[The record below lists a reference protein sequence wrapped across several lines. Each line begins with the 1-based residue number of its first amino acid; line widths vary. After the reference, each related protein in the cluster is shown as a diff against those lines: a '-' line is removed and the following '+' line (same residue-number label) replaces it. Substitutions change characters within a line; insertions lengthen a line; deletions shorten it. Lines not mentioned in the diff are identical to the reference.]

1 MSEKTPIEKQVQVV
15 KREFPNLPLNH
26 HSRVFVSKNQ
36 NDETV
41 EWFQDAWGGFVLVK
55 NYLAGGTIEYI

>member
-1 MSEKTPIEKQVQVV
+1 MNEKTPIEKQVHVV

-26 HSRVFVSKNQ
+26 HSRVFVSQKENG
-36 NDETV
+36 ESV

-55 NYLAGGTIEYI
+55 HYLSSGTIEYI